1 MDRCICRLIQWV
13 EIVVNFL
20 DLPASGPDNVG
31 LWGRWDSNPHS
42 RLLPVSGKL
51 VLFLAAALLLLLL
64 AGLGPFGCG
73 VEIGSGSPAFSA
85 LQVTDLGPIPT
96 NPDILG
102 RDGGY
107 SALFQGYSVWLYGD
121 TFLASPNAEDFTLI
135 SDSWSY
141 TNDLVAQGGITG
153 FHERLDSA
161 GAPTMILPLTP
172 DEEAF
177 NAAHN
182 GNNCQQPCGARWA

>member
-1 MDRCICRLIQWV
+1 MTPSFGSPRLLG
-13 EIVVNFL
+13 F
-20 DLPASGPDNVG
+20 S
-31 LWGRWDSNPHS
+31 R
-42 RLLPVSGKL
+42 RLLPVSRRL
-51 VLFLAAALLLLLL
+51 VPFLASMLLLLL

-73 VEIGSGSPAFSA
+73 VEIGSAPPTLSV
-85 LQVTDLGPIPT
+85 LKVTDLGAIST

-161 GAPTMILPLTP
+161 GAPTMILPLTA

-182 GNNCQQPCGARWA
+182 GNNCQQLVEQGGRSGLRRLS